1 MKTIRL
7 LPLLLGLL
15 LTAIPVFAA
24 GPPPLDAL
32 TLDVISRIKT
42 REESLKTFE
51 ARFEQIQKSQ
61 LFEQIV
67 QSSGIIRYDAGGR
80 LLFQVQEPA
89 PYAVVFDRDWVYIHD
104 PGQQRIKKHHIGQ
117 RENILKQYFGVGQ
130 PLEDLTRRF
139 DIKATSNKPL
149 PGVTLVMQPRQ
160 ARLAKRISLISAE
173 VNDGTWL
180 PREIFIQQTQGEWTR
195 MHLDFFSVNQPLPPD
210 AFDLGGEPLGGSS
223 TPTPER
229 KEAP

>member
-1 MKTIRL
+1 MKTIRP
-7 LPLLLGLL
+7 LPLLFILL
-15 LTAIPVFAA
+15 LTAIPVFAD
-24 GPPPLDAL
+24 GPSPLDDL
-32 TLDVISRIKT
+32 TLEVISRIKT

-89 PYAVVFDRDWVYIHD
+89 PFAVVFDRDWVYIHD

-160 ARLAKRISLISAE
+160 DRLAKRISLISAE
-173 VNDGTWL
+173 VNDDTWL
-180 PREIFIQQTQGEWTR
+180 PREIFIQQAKGEWTR
-195 MHLDFFSVNQPLPPD
+195 MHLDFLSVNQPLPPD
-210 AFDLGGEPLGGSS
+210 AFDLGGEPLRGSS